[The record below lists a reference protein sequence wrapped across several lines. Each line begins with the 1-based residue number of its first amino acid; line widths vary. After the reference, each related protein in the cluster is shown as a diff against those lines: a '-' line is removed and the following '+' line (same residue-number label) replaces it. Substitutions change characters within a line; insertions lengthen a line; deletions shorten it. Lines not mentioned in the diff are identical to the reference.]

1 MRFTVRILA
10 PALSAMASISSGILV
25 FAHADFSP
33 TYEYIL
39 PADTVYTV
47 SSATDHYREQ
57 ARLGG
62 FQVERC
68 PVYDNFTSVLSHFPS
83 TSFRLKGR
91 DYVPQFVSREYRAPV
106 HDPVQ
111 ISHVSSQDRVTGS
124 HRFKFSQRSLLTSN
138 IPIIL
143 VKSARQPALQAASPD
158 AVAHDKQPT
167 SCTVGTQS
175 DYREG
180 EAQTDPYSPEHT
192 LPTHP
197 SNKQQLRS
205 IRYVSPGVPEIS
217 HLSGLKFKLGERP
230 GVHHVA
236 YVNKLR
242 AKRTFEATLPPL
254 DETELL
260 PVRQK
265 MMEQWENKEWQ
276 EREDEIENAQES
288 RLALLQKAII
298 ARETEVEAGH
308 KTRVQKATDNLL
320 STKQLAFSTI
330 QRDRIKGIRHFTEAR
345 KYVSGSDFL

>member
-1 MRFTVRILA
+1 MAEIPCCRALQNTADRKIL
-10 PALSAMASISSGILV
+10 S
-25 FAHADFSP
+25 
-33 TYEYIL
+33 T
-39 PADTVYTV
+39 DTVYTV

-68 PVYDNFTSVLSHFPS
+68 PVYENFTSVLSHFPS
-83 TSFRLKGR
+83 SSFRLKGR
-91 DYVPQFVSREYRAPV
+91 DHVPQFVSREYRAPV
-106 HDPVQ
+106 HDPAQ
-111 ISHVSSQDRVTGS
+111 ISHISSRDRVSGS
-124 HRFKFSQRSLLTSN
+124 NRFKFSQRSLLTSN

-143 VKSARQPALQAASPD
+143 VKAARQPALRAPSPD
-158 AVAHDKQPT
+158 AVAHQKPQPT

-180 EAQTDPYSPEHT
+180 EAQTDPYSPEYT
-192 LPTHP
+192 FPAIP

-205 IRYVSPGVPEIS
+205 ARYVSPGVPEIS

-254 DETELL
+254 DEADLL

-276 EREDEIENAQES
+276 EREDEIESTQES
-288 RLALLQKAII
+288 RLALLQEAIV
-298 ARETEVEAGH
+298 AREQEVEAGH
-308 KTRVQKATDNLL
+308 KARVQKATDNMIAA
-320 STKQLAFSTI
+320 KQLAFSTI
-330 QRDRIKGIRHFTEAR
+330 QRDRIKGIRHFTQAR
-345 KYVSGSDFL
+345 KYVRG